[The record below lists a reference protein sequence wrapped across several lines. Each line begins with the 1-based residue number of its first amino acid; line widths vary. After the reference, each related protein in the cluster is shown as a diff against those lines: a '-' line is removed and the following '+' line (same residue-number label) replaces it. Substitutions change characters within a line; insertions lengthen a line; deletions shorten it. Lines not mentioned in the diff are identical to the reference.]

1 MGERGDGT
9 YTGTAKALHWLV
21 FALLIV
27 QFAIAWTMPHI
38 GRNTP
43 LTALI
48 SLHFSVGVLIFLVI
62 IIRLAWRMTHPE
74 PRPEEG
80 VPPWQTTSARIIHW
94 LLYLL
99 LLALPVLGWIN
110 ASWRGMPVSF
120 FGLFV
125 MPKIVAT
132 RGAGWGWTGDV
143 HALLATYVL
152 LPLVGLHVAAALYHR
167 FVRRDRVMQRMLPGI

>member
-1 MGERGDGT
+1 MGGRGGGT

-21 FALLIV
+21 VALLIV
-27 QFAIAWTMPHI
+27 QFTIAWTMPDI
-38 GRNTP
+38 TRNTP
-43 LTALI
+43 LTTLI

-80 VPPWQTTSARIIHW
+80 VPPWQTISARIVHW

-99 LLALPVLGWIN
+99 LLVLPVLGWVN

-132 RGAGWGWTGDV
+132 RGASWGWTGDV
-143 HALLATYVL
+143 HTLLATYVL